1 MFFKAEIDS
10 FVYIYW
16 VPTMPCVTISLWGP
30 SPCFME
36 KNGYLTNSHTNE
48 TVIINWSK
56 CSEGIEYGSLGV
68 YSK

>member
-1 MFFKAEIDS
+1 
-10 FVYIYW
+10 
-16 VPTMPCVTISLWGP
+16 MPCVAISLWGP

-56 CSEGIEYGSLGV
+56 CSEGIEYGSLEV
-68 YSK
+68 YGK